1 MADNQYLYEVARI
14 RTKELSLLSAD
25 FFEQLLSAPD
35 YETCIRLLKEKG
47 WEGGQDDWEEMLAR
61 ERRKTW
67 ELMEELLGDTSVFNV
82 FLYANDYSNLKA
94 AVKSC
99 RHRTELSNIYIEQGT
114 VPSDTIRKALSENRF
129 EELPEA
135 MQAPAR
141 EAQKVLLQTGDGQL
155 CDILIDRAALEAIYK
170 AGKDSGDLFL
180 MLYAELTVA
189 CADIKTAVRACR
201 TGKDRGFLMRALAS
215 CDSLDKDRLADAAAE
230 GEEAVAK
237 YLDTTEYHEG
247 AAVMKESLSAFER
260 WCDNLLIRRIRPEI
274 YNAFGLGPLAA
285 YVLAR
290 ESEIKSVRIVLSGKK
305 NQLPEQSIRERVR
318 ETYV

>member
-82 FLYANDYSNLKA
+82 FLYAYDYSYLKA
-94 AVKSC
+94 AVKRC

-114 VPSDTIRKALSENRF
+114 VPADTIRKPLSENRF

-260 WCDNLLIRRIRPEI
+260 WCDNLLIRRIRPQL